1 MNDKQLVAQHA
12 AQLVKNGMTVGLG
25 TGSTA
30 NCFIEALAQRQQQE
44 HLNIKVVSS
53 SIPSSINAQ
62 ALGLPLIAIEHIKQ
76 LDLYVDGADEVTP
89 DLTLLKGRGM
99 DLVREKILAEAA
111 EQFLV
116 LVDNSKFVSR
126 IGERFAIPIEVMPF
140 AWQAVKQRLEAIG
153 ATGDLRKTSSDAVF
167 ITAHGSVVLD
177 MNFPNDIPHA
187 ELNSLL
193 NNNAGI
199 VEHGIFYQLASAVF
213 WADNGQIQQWT
224 KT

>member
-1 MNDKQLVAQHA
+1 MNDKQQVAEYA
-12 AQLVKNGMTVGLG
+12 AKQVKNGMTIGLG

-44 HLNIKVVSS
+44 QLNIKLVSS
-53 SIPSSINAQ
+53 SITSSIKAQ
-62 ALGLPLIAIEHIKQ
+62 SLGLTLIAIEQISK
-76 LDLYVDGADEVTP
+76 LDLYVDGADEVSP

-116 LVDNSKFVSR
+116 LVDNSKFVSH

-140 AWQAVKQRLEAIG
+140 AWQTVKRRLEAIG
-153 ATGDLRKTSSDAVF
+153 ATGDLRKTPSDAIF
-167 ITAHGSVVLD
+167 ISAHGSVVLD
-177 MNFPNDIPHA
+177 MTFNNLNHA
-187 ELNSLL
+187 ELNQRL
-193 NNNAGI
+193 NNMAGI
-199 VEHGIFYQLASAVF
+199 VEHGIFYQLASAVL
-213 WADNGQIQQWT
+213 WADNGQLQQWT